1 MYIPDPLVPLE
12 FGWDERKCRA
22 NVAKHGIDFDD
33 AVRVFD
39 GPAPES
45 ASNRDGEER
54 RQASGLVEEREVAVA
69 YTVRE
74 GRYRTISARR
84 ARRYEGRA
92 YRAAA
97 YPGRPAPGAN

>member
-1 MYIPDPLVPLE
+1 MYILGPRVPLE
-12 FGWDERKCRA
+12 FEWDERKCLA

-33 AVRVFD
+33 AARVFD
-39 GPAPES
+39 GPTLES

-54 RQASGLVEEREVAVA
+54 RLAIGLVDEREVAVV

-74 GRYRTISARR
+74 GRYRIISARR
-84 ARRYEGRA
+84 ARRYERRA
-92 YRAAA
+92 YRAA